1 MNFWKNTVTLDNLVP
16 ELLDTVDVAEAE
28 IAVIGGKPINLAS
41 MPKLKAIFKCGVGVD
56 NIPFEEAKER
66 GVQVILPSDKT
77 KSYIFE
83 ETANFSVYL
92 ILSMLYKDLGSVEKW
107 EKKQRPFLGDYKV
120 LILGQGNIGKKV
132 AEKLNPLVS
141 VSTYDSL
148 QNSEKELEE
157 LFKHSDVISIHIP
170 LNEHTMSFVDEEK
183 LSWMKDGATLV
194 NTARGPIV
202 NETAL
207 YNEIKNERLFAA
219 FDVFWNEPY
228 DGKLKEHHPERFF
241 MSPHV
246 ASNCQDFLNG
256 LALDLRELIRNY
268 SINNCSL
275 QEK

>member
-1 MNFWKNTVTLDNLVP
+1 MKFWKNTATLDHLVP

-28 IAVIGGKPINLAS
+28 IAVIGGKPLDLSS
-41 MPKLKAIFKCGVGVD
+41 MPNLKAIFKCGVGVD
-56 NIPFEEAKER
+56 NIPFEEAKKR
-66 GVQVILPSDKT
+66 GIEVILPSAQT
-77 KSYIFE
+77 KRYIFE
-83 ETANFSVYL
+83 ETANFAVYL
-92 ILSMLYKDLGSVEKW
+92 ILRVLYKNLGSTEKW

-120 LILGQGNIGKKV
+120 LILGQGNIGKQV
-132 AEKLNPLVS
+132 ADKLNPLVS
-141 VSTYDSL
+141 VSTYDPL
-148 QNSEKELEE
+148 QNSEHELEK
-157 LFKHSDVISIHIP
+157 LFKQSDVISLHIP
-170 LNEHTMSFVDEEK
+170 LNEHTVSFVDEEK

-202 NETAL
+202 DETAL

-268 SINNCSL
+268 SINKCSL